1 MSLGSTFKTLSDP
14 QRREILMLIKKNYR
28 MSAGE
33 IAEAMHV
40 SPQKLSYHL
49 KLLKESDL
57 LIESKEKSFVYYE
70 LNASLFDELILWLKQ
85 FYGHVREASFL
96 SSIRG
101 SCHMLRPSSSGW
113 SMTIPTK
120 CYIF

>member
-33 IAEAMHV
+33 IAEALGV
-40 SPQKLSYHL
+40 TPQKLSYHL

-57 LIESKEKSFVYYE
+57 LIESKEKNFVYYE
-70 LNASLFDELILWLKQ
+70 LNASLCDELILWLKQ
-85 FYGHVREASFL
+85 F
-96 SSIRG
+96 
-101 SCHMLRPSSSGW
+101 
-113 SMTIPTK
+113 
-120 CYIF
+120 

>member
-14 QRREILMLIKKNYR
+14 QRRDILTLIKKNYR

-33 IAEAMHV
+33 IAEAMQV

-57 LIESKEKSFVYYE
+57 LIESKEKNFVYYE

-85 FYGHVREASFL
+85 F
-96 SSIRG
+96 
-101 SCHMLRPSSSGW
+101 
-113 SMTIPTK
+113 
-120 CYIF
+120 

>member
-33 IAEAMHV
+33 IAEALGV
-40 SPQKLSYHL
+40 TPQKLSYHL

-57 LIESKEKSFVYYE
+57 LIESKEKNFVFYE

-85 FYGHVREASFL
+85 F
-96 SSIRG
+96 
-101 SCHMLRPSSSGW
+101 
-113 SMTIPTK
+113 
-120 CYIF
+120 

>member
-1 MSLGSTFKTLSDP
+1 MSLGSTLKTLSDP

-33 IAEAMHV
+33 IAEALGV
-40 SPQKLSYHL
+40 TPQKLSYHL

-57 LIESKEKSFVYYE
+57 LIESKEKNFVYYE

-85 FYGHVREASFL
+85 F
-96 SSIRG
+96 
-101 SCHMLRPSSSGW
+101 
-113 SMTIPTK
+113 
-120 CYIF
+120 

>member
-1 MSLGSTFKTLSDP
+1 MSLGNTLKTLSDP
-14 QRREILMLIKKNYR
+14 QRREILTLIKKNYR

-33 IAEAMHV
+33 IAEALGV

-57 LIESKEKSFVYYE
+57 LTESKEKNFVYYE

-85 FYGHVREASFL
+85 F
-96 SSIRG
+96 
-101 SCHMLRPSSSGW
+101 
-113 SMTIPTK
+113 
-120 CYIF
+120 

>member
-33 IAEAMHV
+33 IAEALGV
-40 SPQKLSYHL
+40 TPQKLSYHL

-57 LIESKEKSFVYYE
+57 LIESKEKNFVYYE
-70 LNASLFDELILWLKQ
+70 LTA
-85 FYGHVREASFL
+85 
-96 SSIRG
+96 
-101 SCHMLRPSSSGW
+101 
-113 SMTIPTK
+113 
-120 CYIF
+120 

>member
-14 QRREILMLIKKNYR
+14 QRREILMLIKMNYR

-33 IAEAMHV
+33 IAEALGV
-40 SPQKLSYHL
+40 TPQKLSYHL

-57 LIESKEKSFVYYE
+57 LIESKEKNFVYYE

-85 FYGHVREASFL
+85 F
-96 SSIRG
+96 
-101 SCHMLRPSSSGW
+101 
-113 SMTIPTK
+113 
-120 CYIF
+120 